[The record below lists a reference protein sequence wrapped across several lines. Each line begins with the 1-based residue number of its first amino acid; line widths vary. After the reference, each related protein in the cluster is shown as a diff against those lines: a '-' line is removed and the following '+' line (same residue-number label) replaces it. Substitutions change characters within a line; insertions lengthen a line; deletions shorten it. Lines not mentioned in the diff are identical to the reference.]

1 MGDSTRSTLKHHQAR
16 TAYAV
21 SLVVFLL
28 GIGSAIASTN
38 SDEQNQ
44 TRTPPPFSQTA
55 ETTAIT
61 SVNAGDES
69 LELSSRFSQNGNVY
83 VEGVDWTLKTQSGEV
98 IYHSLATTTDIK
110 VQPGSYEVIAAYGTV
125 KIDEAV
131 NVPAQTKLSVNF
143 VLNAGA
149 LRILPRLNGL
159 RGEQIESAAKIF
171 ALNGP
176 QNGKL
181 ITTSHQPGQLI
192 KLAAGS
198 YRIETQFA
206 DSNVVAVT
214 DVDVKPG
221 IMRSVDVDHH
231 AGLAHFSV
239 LHAAE
244 NIEWRVMPDQG
255 DELALSNPSDPMAV
269 LKPGHYTAEAKIG
282 DHILKQSFVVEDGQV
297 MDVVLAN

>member
-28 GIGSAIASTN
+28 GIGTAIASTN
-38 SDEQNQ
+38 NDEQNQ
-44 TRTPPPFSQTA
+44 TRAPAPFSQTA
-55 ETTAIT
+55 ETTSIT

-297 MDVVLAN
+297 QDVVLAN